1 MNDRLLQAP
10 ENRNVIED
18 LHFQMR
24 PTAVS
29 FQEIRGSSFVTK
41 ISVQMKI
48 LGTIILGGC
57 YNKIFSEY
65 KEVLNL
71 YVRCQPPRIS
81 KEYHHFLMPENNI
94 LSSLLLISCRRLKK
108 DLKIVITTTC

>member
-18 LHFQMR
+18 LHSQML

-41 ISVQMKI
+41 ISIQMKI
-48 LGTIILGGC
+48 LGTLIPGGC
-57 YNKIFSEY
+57 YNIIFSEY
-65 KEVLNL
+65 EKVLNL

-81 KEYHHFLMPENNI
+81 KEYHHFLMPENKI
-94 LSSLLLISCRRLKK
+94 LSSLLVISCSSLKK
-108 DLKIVITTTC
+108 